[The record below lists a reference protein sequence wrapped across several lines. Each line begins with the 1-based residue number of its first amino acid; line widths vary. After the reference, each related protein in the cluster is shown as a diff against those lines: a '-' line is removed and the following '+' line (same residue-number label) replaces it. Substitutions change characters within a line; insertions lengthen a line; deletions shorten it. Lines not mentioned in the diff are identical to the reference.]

1 MIEFKGGRL
10 PHDPA
15 KPKLML
21 ADHLTELPGAAPAF
35 ADYLSHVPSWPMYG
49 NDTCGDCV
57 APETR
62 VLTESLEWVR
72 AGSLLPGDRLLAF
85 DEESQVKNGYKRG
98 RWLRPTT
105 VERADIVTRP
115 CYELEFE
122 DGTVVRSSAGH
133 RWLTRST
140 VQGRLGCQEWERT
153 EDLRAE
159 DPRRTCII
167 KPLDVWDTDTSWDAG
182 YLAGAFDGEGHL
194 EQLARAN
201 RVAFSQTA
209 NAMLDQVE
217 LSLKEVGFDYTHEVN
232 NRHKVLRVDGSPR
245 KDMHV
250 LRIGSRREFLR
261 FMGSIRPRRLLAKY
275 DAVLGRLPGDRVAL
289 VRKTY
294 IGEQPVVMLDTSSRT
309 YFAEGL
315 ASHNCTIAT
324 VGHALQ
330 ATSLYGAGT
339 EVRLPDDAILSKY
352 EALSGYVPGD
362 DSTDTGL
369 VVQDVLNDW
378 RKNGIEGHK
387 ALAFAGIDPDDFDTV
402 RQAID
407 LFGWVYLGITVTQ
420 SAMNQANSRQP
431 WDVVPNPGPVLGGH
445 AIPAGSYDQTAA
457 SEFMVVTWGQL
468 QAMTKAFW
476 SKYVDEC
483 WAVILPEWVNAVGA
497 TPTGLDLYSLGEDF
511 ASLTGEP
518 NPFPAPAPPPPPPDP
533 DPEPTP
539 DPVPP
544 APAPSP
550 VPPDI
555 ADRDLAEV
563 LHEWLDGHHHVFYH
577 GVQEACREWLAARGL

>member
-49 NDTCGDCV
+49 NDTCGD
-57 APETR
+57 
-62 VLTESLEWVR
+62 
-72 AGSLLPGDRLLAF
+72 
-85 DEESQVKNGYKRG
+85 
-98 RWLRPTT
+98 
-105 VERADIVTRP
+105 
-115 CYELEFE
+115 
-122 DGTVVRSSAGH
+122 
-133 RWLTRST
+133 
-140 VQGRLGCQEWERT
+140 
-153 EDLRAE
+153 
-159 DPRRTCII
+159 
-167 KPLDVWDTDTSWDAG
+167 
-182 YLAGAFDGEGHL
+182 
-194 EQLARAN
+194 
-201 RVAFSQTA
+201 
-209 NAMLDQVE
+209 
-217 LSLKEVGFDYTHEVN
+217 
-232 NRHKVLRVDGSPR
+232 
-245 KDMHV
+245 
-250 LRIGSRREFLR
+250 
-261 FMGSIRPRRLLAKY
+261 
-275 DAVLGRLPGDRVAL
+275 
-289 VRKTY
+289 
-294 IGEQPVVMLDTSSRT
+294 
-309 YFAEGL
+309 
-315 ASHNCTIAT
+315 CTIAT

-476 SKYVDEC
+476 SRYVDEC

-518 NPFPAPAPPPPPPDP
+518 NPFPAPAPPPPPPPGP

-550 VPPDI
+550 VPSDI